1 MELRAIM
8 HAYVNADSVL
18 ITGDEKTLQ
27 IAREVNRLNRR
38 VGVGYMRKLELHK
51 AIYFVQVFGRL

>member
-1 MELRAIM
+1 M